1 VNHYG
6 MNQASRQIEFDQSI
20 FSQNNTITTHKSEI
34 SPVNSQL
41 INQKN
46 EKENI
51 TIPTHELVVM

>member
-20 FSQNNTITTHKSEI
+20 FSQNNTITTHKSES

>member
-6 MNQASRQIEFDQSI
+6 RNQTSRQIEFDQSI
-20 FSQNNTITTHKSEI
+20 FSQNNTITTHKSES
-34 SPVNSQL
+34 SPQL